1 MIVRGRHVV
10 RAFAAAAA
18 ASALL
23 LVACGPSRPN
33 TELRQW
39 TDSYAMRLQADPAPP
54 RARERIIYK
63 LVVTDKK
70 TRQPIE
76 NGEGQIFAE
85 TRDGART
92 YDGFEPGPEVGTY
105 YAHLNFITAG
115 EWAIGLRFRRDS
127 TAALERTDWVQE
139 VRGAAK

>member
-1 MIVRGRHVV
+1 VSARGRLAVPLVAAVV
-10 RAFAAAAA
+10 MAAA
-18 ASALL
+18 
-23 LVACGPSRPN
+23 ACGPSRPA

-39 TDSYAMRLQADPAPP
+39 TDSYALRLQADPAPP

-70 TRQPIE
+70 TRAPIE

-85 TRDGART
+85 TKDGAKT
-92 YDGFEPGPEVGTY
+92 WDSFEPGPEVGTY

-115 EWAIGLRFRRDS
+115 DWAIGLRFRRDS
-127 TAALERTDWVQE
+127 TKPLERTDWMQE
-139 VRGAAK
+139 VRAAR